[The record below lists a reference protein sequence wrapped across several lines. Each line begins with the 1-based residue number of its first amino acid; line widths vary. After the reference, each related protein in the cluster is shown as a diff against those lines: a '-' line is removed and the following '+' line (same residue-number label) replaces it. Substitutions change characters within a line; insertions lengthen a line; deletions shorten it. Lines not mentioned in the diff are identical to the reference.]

1 METINY
7 IGKYDSLELLWKAY
21 PGGGIEGDYALI
33 GDSYYGWDKYKSQ
46 WVETVLSEQ
55 TIIVAESSVET
66 KDAVNLLGVFD
77 SWVDVWKSFPEG
89 GHPGD
94 YLTIDGTNY
103 LWDASLLNWTTLSE
117 DASVIEGETPA
128 GSSPVELNYLGNF
141 ASMADVWYFFPEG
154 GHPGDFVQVTSV
166 FYVWDTSSLNWKD
179 SANTTYVNYDFSGK
193 ALEAS
198 QTRTTINYL
207 GSFAE
212 LNDVW
217 IVYPEGGHEGDYIH
231 LSEEIQV
238 WNKYRNNWGDYE
250 TPQTPAVKTDEID
263 GSLKITHDLIVGGTA
278 YLSSIV
284 TDLSKLGLHEL
295 SLYVNSALIGTY
307 NPALSDS
314 VFNLDGIATQE
325 KLDDEVKEINLRI
338 DETELS
344 LRALISSISGS
355 SHSHPNLPVL
365 NKITDEKLLNWDT
378 AFSWGNHADAGY
390 LKKVSTEQIIEALPD
405 MYIGRS
411 PIQHEEKAQDLT
423 GISSLMLEGGEEILI
438 YNSAYGAW
446 ELTGDL
452 IVSGTLSIGAAASG
466 GSGAEYTQWD
476 WADIIKLSK
485 DPGLGNLAS
494 AWALKQEYDDRKKD
508 ITTLTNSISG
518 INSMIPATASK
529 SNKLADIDFVNSS
542 IANNAATFRGTFETI
557 SALPTSNVKPN
568 DYAFVISENS
578 EGNPEYQ
585 RYKYNGSSWVF
596 EYTLNNSSFTAEQW
610 AAITSGISAKKIE
623 NYDAHLTNKSNPHEV
638 TASQVGLDQVE
649 NIKIST
655 WTGSTKITTL
665 GTITT
670 GVWNGTKIA
679 NDYLANP
686 KITIGSTIVNLG
698 DTATAFEGLTSL
710 KFDGANG
717 ALTYNSTDKYY
728 NLADSLVVDGILAV
742 GESETGTSSG
752 YTQLEWSD
760 IQRLSKTEAGY
771 LASAY
776 AVKEVYTELNTAI
789 KTLAS
794 SATKVSFAPNLTE
807 GKVIGTLT
815 IDGTGTILY
824 APQNYA
830 WADITGKPTTIAGY
844 GITDAKIANGVIT
857 LGENTITPL
866 TAHQTIYTLTIQKN
880 GTKVDTYTPNS
891 ANKTINIS
899 DVASATTLSN
909 HTGDKVSHITT
920 AERTAWNTVAGLFGV
935 DENGDVYVK
944 NDKGFYTGGFLSAGS
959 PGSGSSGAGY
969 TQYEWDTIK
978 GMTSKPAENGILA
991 SAWSVKQAYDELNK
1005 KATAVSFKQTIT
1017 SGVEIGTI
1025 TIDNTS
1031 TKIYSPSL
1039 AALMGASAIGSTSA
1053 YPYWTGSAWATKS
1066 LGSNAFTSISKVSQL
1081 TNDSGYITGI
1091 TKAMVEGVLTGNI
1104 TSHTHSYL
1112 PLSGGTMSNT
1122 NVVTNL
1128 NADLL
1133 DGYHAE
1139 SLAKKTYL
1147 EQTDLNSIQESL
1159 LGQQA
1164 GNANATSDRHYPIA
1178 QAGGLISIL
1187 SAYSSTNQIYGTF
1200 SSNRWFARGGG
1211 SGISNRTAWREF
1223 AFLDSNVS
1231 SASKWA
1237 NARTITLTGS
1247 VIGSVSIDGSGDVS
1261 LATTTN
1267 HTHNYLPLSGGT
1279 LTGSLQ
1285 IGASDN
1291 TAYNDMV
1298 LVRQGKY
1305 IRVNC
1310 HGTEGNVDYGTYG
1323 SGGTK
1328 TSEQSLRFSSSGLS
1342 LVSNGTVS
1350 STILHSGNYNSYA
1363 PKLDGT
1369 GATGTWGINISGKAN
1384 IANNLLYIE
1393 NIPANTRGEL
1403 SRDYRLYTGLWSKKD
1418 LGYASKYGQFI
1429 DLSGGTTW
1437 YHRLAFNT
1445 NGVIEHFQGINT
1457 TTLGKVGDL
1466 AYTSSNV
1473 ASATQLQNARTIW
1486 GQSFNGT
1493 GNVSGALTGVTSIE
1507 SSDYIRNNLIYIGF
1521 SGIGFNRNCD
1531 NGDVLNSNYDGGQIN
1546 YSNTLNGIE
1555 IATMH
1560 RTGSY
1565 SIRMLISKNGNV
1577 GIGTTSPSYKL
1588 HIVGTAYASEN
1599 IIAAGDLTAGSDIR
1613 YKDKIQ
1619 DLRLSVHD
1627 IALAPAFTYKWNNRE
1642 DDALVHIGSSA
1653 QYWLNTNAKDAVY
1666 YDKQNDFYHLNY
1678 ASLALCN
1685 TIILARGMET
1695 QEEKIARLE
1704 ERIKELEDKLR
1715 QYDSYR

>member
-55 TIIVAESSVET
+55 TIIVTEPSVET
-66 KDAVNLLGVFD
+66 KDAVNFLGVFD
-77 SWVDVWKSFPEG
+77 SWADVWKSFPEG

-94 YLTIDGTNY
+94 YLTIDVTNY
-103 LWDASLLNWTTLSE
+103 LWDASLLNWTTLSK
-117 DASVIEGETPA
+117 DANVIEGETPA

-154 GHPGDFVQVTSV
+154 GHLGDFVQVASV

-238 WNKYRNNWGDYE
+238 WNKYRSNWGDYE

-307 NPALSDS
+307 NPALGNS
-314 VFNLDGIATQE
+314 VFNIDGIATQE
-325 KLDDEVKEINLRI
+325 KLDDEVEKINLRI

-355 SHSHPNLPVL
+355 SHSHANLPVL

-411 PIQHEEKAQDLT
+411 PIQYEEKAQDLT
-423 GISSLMLEGGEEILI
+423 GISSLMLEGGEEILK
-438 YNSAYGAW
+438 YNSVYGAW

-476 WADIIKLSK
+476 WASIIKLSE

-508 ITTLTNSISG
+508 INTLTNSISG
-518 INSMIPATASK
+518 INSMIPATASQ

-623 NYDAHLTNKSNPHEV
+623 NYDAHLTNKSNPHQV

-649 NIKIST
+649 NIKLST

-679 NDYLANP
+679 NAYLTNP

-698 DTATAFEGLTSL
+698 DTATAFDGLTSL
-710 KFDGANG
+710 KFAGANG

-728 NLADSLVVDGILAV
+728 NLADSLVVNGILAV
-742 GESETGTSSG
+742 GESGTGTSSG

-760 IQRLSKTEAGY
+760 IQRLSKTEAGN

-776 AVKEVYTELNTAI
+776 AVKEVYNELNAAI
-789 KTLAS
+789 NTLAS
-794 SATKVSFAPNLTE
+794 SATKVSFAPNLTG

-830 WADITGKPTTIAGY
+830 WGDITGKPTTIAGY
-844 GITDAKIANGVIT
+844 GITDVKIANGIIT
-857 LGENTITPL
+857 IGSNTITPLTSHQKVSLASGTNNGTLKLTVGNTTTDNIAVKGLGSAAYTNSDAYAAASHTHSQYL

-880 GTKVDTYTPNS
+880 GTQVDTYTPNS

-909 HTGDKVSHITT
+909 HTGDKVSHITA

-935 DENGDVYVK
+935 DENGDIYVK

-959 PGSGSSGAGY
+959 PGSGSSGGGY

-978 GMTSKPAENGILA
+978 EMTSKPAENGILA

-1005 KATAVSFKQTIT
+1005 KATAVSFKQTIA

-1039 AALMGASAIGSTSA
+1039 AALMGASAIGGESA
-1053 YPYWTGSAWATKS
+1053 YPYWNGSAWATKS

-1091 TKAMVEGVLTGNI
+1091 TKAMVETVLTGNI
-1104 TSHTHSYL
+1104 TTHTHSYL
-1112 PLSGGTMSNT
+1112 PLSGGSMSNT
-1122 NVVTNL
+1122 NLVTNL

-1133 DGYHAE
+1133 DGYNA
-1139 SLAKKTYL
+1139 SSFAKVASHNNLIASGNEFTFVPSAYAG
-1147 EQTDLNSIQESL
+1147 EVFINYRTTGGTDGAITKYNFYN
-1159 LGQQA
+1159 G
-1164 GNANATSDRHYPIA
+1164 
-1178 QAGGLISIL
+1178 AGGLLASIS
-1187 SAYSSTNQIYGTF
+1187 QGQF
-1200 SSNRWFARGGG
+1200 SGNAA
-1211 SGISNRTAWREF
+1211 TATK
-1223 AFLDSNVS
+1223 ATQDGNG
-1231 SASKWA
+1231 K
-1237 NARTITLTGS
+1237 
-1247 VIGSVSIDGSGDVS
+1247 VIAD
-1261 LATTTN
+1261 T
-1267 HTHNYLPLSGGT
+1267 YLPLSGGM
-1279 LTGSLQ
+1279 
-1285 IGASDN
+1285 I
-1291 TAYNDMV
+1291 
-1298 LVRQGKY
+1298 
-1305 IRVNC
+1305 
-1310 HGTEGNVDYGTYG
+1310 HGTQTSPFNINT
-1323 SGGTK
+1323 SATK
-1328 TSEQSLRFSSSGLS
+1328 EVGLRLYMSDSPKLWVGYTPDVGAYLYAYSNHKLGLS
-1342 LVSNGTVS
+1342 DAGVGFLDSNTL
-1350 STILHSGNYNSYA
+1350 IHSGNYNSYS

-1369 GATGTWGINISGKAN
+1369 GASGTWGINISGNAATATNADKLDNIDSTGFLQNYSLNYGDTISNAVDISPTLTAGVAKVHILGVEYSSVLTGYDFKNKAWQLRFRPSYN
-1384 IANNLLYIE
+1384 DGIYFRSQGTGTSWKAIAFTDSDI
-1393 NIPANTRGEL
+1393 
-1403 SRDYRLYTGLWSKKD
+1403 TGN
-1418 LGYASKYGQFI
+1418 AS
-1429 DLSGGTTW
+1429 
-1437 YHRLAFNT
+1437 
-1445 NGVIEHFQGINT
+1445 
-1457 TTLGKVGDL
+1457 
-1466 AYTSSNV
+1466 
-1473 ASATQLQNARTIW
+1473 SATKLQNSRTLW
-1486 GQSFNGT
+1486 GQSFDGT
-1493 GNVSGALTGVTSIE
+1493 GNVSGNMTGVGSITPTTDSSHDIGTS
-1507 SSDYIRNNLIYIGF
+1507 SNQFRWVYAQGLF
-1521 SGIGFNRNCD
+1521 SKVGRVLSLGA
-1531 NGDVLNSNYDGGQIN
+1531 GDTDHMRII
-1546 YSNTLNGIE
+1546 T
-1555 IATMH
+1555 
-1560 RTGSY
+1560 
-1565 SIRMLISKNGNV
+1565 NGNV
-1577 GIGTTSPSYKL
+1577 GIGTKSPSYKL
-1588 HIVGTAYASEN
+1588 HIVGTAYATEN
-1599 IIAAGDLTAGSDIR
+1599 IIAAGDITAGSDIR

-1642 DDALVHIGSSA
+1642 DALVHIGSSA

-1704 ERIKELEDKLR
+1704 DRIKELEERVK
-1715 QYDSYR
+1715 QFEQ